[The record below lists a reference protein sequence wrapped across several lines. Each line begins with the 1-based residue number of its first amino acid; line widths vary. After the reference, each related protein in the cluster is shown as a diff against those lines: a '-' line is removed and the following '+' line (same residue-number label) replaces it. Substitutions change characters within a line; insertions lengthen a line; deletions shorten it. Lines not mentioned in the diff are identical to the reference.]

1 MACTPGTTG
10 VMSEGSRQGK
20 RFIAL
25 VGALA
30 LALASLAFTG
40 SKPATATNHRQL
52 VPGVEYFEIRRGG
65 SLAANVA
72 RIKPG
77 APVDLRPVL
86 AHEIVGDTDPSR
98 RWEVTSSMCRRVGGV
113 VCVNGDFAW
122 CPRCGQPY
130 GGVVLSGRA
139 LRSFHPNHD
148 ELNISGSSLDMDN
161 MIWAGRLL
169 ATYRWHAPVASQNP
183 LLPGSSSEPIVLR
196 TTTREIGF
204 TGLNM
209 DPLPEGAILYTPEWG
224 GPTPRGAL
232 EVVAVT
238 DGPVRSGH
246 VNANL
251 QARHLGGTVL
261 PQGFASI
268 VANGNAAKAL
278 DTFWNEWHST
288 DADEK
293 HLVFHTHTNRPVG
306 HSVGGQPVLLR
317 DGKKL
322 TLNANDPKVVQRH
335 PRTLVGY
342 RPGGDTI
349 LMTVDG
355 RRRGHSDGVTLY
367 EAQDLLLEVGA
378 THGINLDGGGS
389 STFVA
394 PCAGGPCVVNR
405 PSDNTERPVTVALA
419 LVPRGGVTV
428 ARVTPEVAPPPAA
441 IAPPETPD
449 PASVATAPPP
459 PPVTAAV
466 QPVAAVDPAIAA
478 LAAAA
483 SEADAAVAI
492 RASQLR
498 ALVALPAAPRR
509 QAAIEAEPVDV
520 ESPMWPA
527 VAAGVLLTSIS
538 AAAGWRI
545 RRLRPRR

>member
-1 MACTPGTTG
+1 
-10 VMSEGSRQGK
+10 MSDGSRQVQ

-25 VGALA
+25 AAALA
-30 LALASLAFTG
+30 LALGSVLLTD
-40 SKPATATNHRQL
+40 SKPAKAANHRQL

-65 SLAANVA
+65 TLAANVA

-86 AHEIVGDTDPSR
+86 AHEIVGDTDPRR

-113 VCVNGDFAW
+113 VCINGDFAW

-169 ATYRWHAPVASQNP
+169 ATYRWDAEHPVANPNP
-183 LLPGSSSEPIVLR
+183 LLPSAP
-196 TTTREIGF
+196 TTPLGPREVIREIGF

-232 EVVAVT
+232 EVVTVT

-251 QARHLGGTVL
+251 QARHPGGTVL

-268 VANGNAAKAL
+268 VANGNTAKAL
-278 DTFWNEWHST
+278 DAFWNEWHST

-293 HLVFHTHTNRPVG
+293 HLVLHTHTNRPVG
-306 HSVGGQPVLLR
+306 HSIGGQPVLLR
-317 DGKKL
+317 DGKKM
-322 TLNANDPKVVQRH
+322 TLNSNDPKVVQRH

-355 RRRGHSDGVTLY
+355 RRSGHSDGVTLY

-419 LVPRGGVTV
+419 LVPRAGVGV
-428 ARVTPEVAPPPAA
+428 AKVTPEVAPPPAA
-441 IAPPETPD
+441 IAPPDTPD

-466 QPVAAVDPAIAA
+466 EPVATVDPAIAA

-483 SEADAAVAI
+483 AEADAAAAI
-492 RASQLR
+492 RSSQLR

-509 QAAIEAEPVDV
+509 QAVIEAEPIQAQA
-520 ESPMWPA
+520 PTWP
-527 VAAGVLLTSIS
+527 VVTAGTLLMAIS
-538 AAAGWRI
+538 AAAGWRL
-545 RRLRPRR
+545 RRLRRRQ